1 MFRLLIALPLALPL
15 AACTPAPPELPAFV
29 AAEIETDA
37 QGRCFGY
44 DTTPAVIETVR
55 EQIREPGDGPARYR
69 SVMRQEILRERR
81 VVKFQTLCPPEFTP
95 AFVETLQ
102 RALVTRGFHPGPV
115 TGQLDAV
122 TLDAVQAFQRG
133 SGGPDSPVLSLASA
147 QRLGIRA
154 LTPDQLKLMNRS

>member
-1 MFRLLIALPLALPL
+1 MFRLLLALPL
-15 AACTPAPPELPAFV
+15 AACTVAVPELPAFIE
-29 AAEIETDA
+29 AEIATGTE
-37 QGRCFGY
+37 GRCHGR
-44 DTTPAVIETVR
+44 DITPAVIETAR

-69 SVMRQEILRERR
+69 TIARQRILHERR
-81 VVKFQTLCPPEFTP
+81 EVLFETLCPPEFTP

-115 TGQLDAV
+115 TGQLDRA
-122 TLDAVQAFQRG
+122 TLDAVQAFQRS

-154 LTPDQLKLMNRS
+154 LSPDQLEVMNRR

>member
-1 MFRLLIALPLALPL
+1 MFRLLLALPL
-15 AACTPAPPELPAFV
+15 VACTAAVPELPAFME
-29 AAEIETDA
+29 AEIQTDA
-37 QGRCFGY
+37 QGRCFGR
-44 DTTPAVIETVR
+44 DITPAVIETVR

-69 SVMRQEILRERR
+69 TVSRQQILRERR
-81 VVKFQTLCPPEFTP
+81 EVLFETLCPPEFTP

-115 TGQLDAV
+115 TGQLDRV

-154 LTPDQLKLMNRS
+154 LSQDQLDIMNRR

>member
-1 MFRLLIALPLALPL
+1 MFRLLLALPL
-15 AACTPAPPELPAFV
+15 VACTAAVPELPAFME
-29 AAEIETDA
+29 AEIQTDA
-37 QGRCFGY
+37 QGRCFGR
-44 DTTPAVIETVR
+44 DITPAVIETVR

-69 SVMRQEILRERR
+69 TVSRQQILYERR
-81 VVKFQTLCPPEFTP
+81 EVLFETLCPPEFTP

-115 TGQLDAV
+115 TGRLDRV

-154 LTPDQLKLMNRS
+154 LSQDQLDIMNRR